1 MSYENLGQL
10 SPQEEKQVS
19 DKLTKSR
26 IQMLMKF
33 PFFGILSLHLQLKQD
48 YNMSTAGTDGDII
61 YYNPHFIK
69 KLSSGQISWLLM
81 HEVLHV
87 ALGHLWRR
95 GGRNKNRFNIAA
107 DYAIHSMLME
117 MLNENRYN
125 ISTKDLEPIE
135 GMLYDSKYND
145 MSAEEIYDSLPDDEG
160 DQNDGNGGGN
170 GGGGSTLDEH
180 DWDNAQTQQD
190 AQQKKK
196 EWEGK
201 MVSAAQAAEGK
212 GSTAGNLPGYLKRLI
227 NKIVKPQK
235 NWKILL
241 QEFIQPECDDYSFN
255 PPDRRFGDYDFFL
268 PDYNDTVETVKDIVF
283 MVDTSGSV
291 NDKELSVAYSEIV
304 GAIQQFNGKLS
315 GKLGFFDHDIYG
327 LYDFDDVKDVLE
339 IKPVGG
345 GGTSFKAIFRFMED
359 KIKQND
365 NIAGVVIL
373 TDGYATWPTEKE
385 TNGLPVLWLITN
397 EHQVPPWGLHSTL
410 TLNV

>member
-160 DQNDGNGGGN
+160 DQMDAGSGN
-170 GGGGSTLDEH
+170 GGGGFTLDEH

-212 GSTAGNLPGYLKRLI
+212 GIGNVPGYLKRLI
-227 NKIVKPQK
+227 NNIVKPQK
-235 NWKILL
+235 NWKVLL
-241 QEFIQPECDDYSFN
+241 QEFIQPEVDDYSFN

-268 PDYNDTVETVKDIVF
+268 PDYNDTVDVVKDIVF
-283 MVDTSGSV
+283 MVDTSGSIG
-291 NDKELSVAYSEIV
+291 DHELTAAYSEIV
-304 GAIQQFNGKLS
+304 GAINQFNGKLT
-315 GKLGFFDHDIYG
+315 GKLGFFDHTVYG
-327 LYDFDDVKDVLE
+327 LYDFEKVDDVLA
-339 IKPVGG
+339 IKPQGG
-345 GGTSFKAIFRFMED
+345 GGTSFEAIFQFMRKEIE
-359 KIKQND
+359 KND
-365 NIAGVVIL
+365 NIAGIVIL
-373 TDGYATWPTEKE
+373 TDGYASWPEE
-385 TNGLPVLWLITN
+385 SEANGLPTLWLITN
-397 EHQVPPWGLHSTL
+397 DIVVPPWGLHTTL
-410 TLNV
+410 KI

>member
-160 DQNDGNGGGN
+160 DQMDAGSGN

-212 GSTAGNLPGYLKRLI
+212 GIGNVPGYLKRLI
-227 NKIVKPQK
+227 NNIVKPQK
-235 NWKILL
+235 NWKVLL
-241 QEFIQPECDDYSFN
+241 QEFIQPEVDDYSFN

-268 PDYNDTVETVKDIVF
+268 PDYNDTVDVVKDIVF
-283 MVDTSGSV
+283 MVDTSGSIG
-291 NDKELSVAYSEIV
+291 DHELTAAYSEIV
-304 GAIQQFNGKLS
+304 GAINQFNGKLT
-315 GKLGFFDHDIYG
+315 GKLGFFDHTVYG
-327 LYDFDDVKDVLE
+327 LYDFEKVDDVLA
-339 IKPVGG
+339 IKPQGG
-345 GGTSFKAIFRFMED
+345 GGTSFEAIFQFMRKEIE
-359 KIKQND
+359 KND
-365 NIAGVVIL
+365 NIAGIVIL
-373 TDGYATWPTEKE
+373 TDGYASWPEE
-385 TNGLPVLWLITN
+385 SEANGLPTLWLITN
-397 EHQVPPWGLHSTL
+397 DIVVPPWGLHTTL
-410 TLNV
+410 KI